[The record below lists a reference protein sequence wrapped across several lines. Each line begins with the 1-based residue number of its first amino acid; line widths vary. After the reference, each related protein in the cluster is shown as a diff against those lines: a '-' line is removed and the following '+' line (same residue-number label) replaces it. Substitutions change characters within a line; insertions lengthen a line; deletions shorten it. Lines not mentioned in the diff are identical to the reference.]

1 MERLEEQVAMNDEN
15 ERRKEEMIENL
26 KNQVQSLLK
35 QQVEAT
41 DRMSFSSVQELQ
53 EKNMELMKQIQ
64 SRILNLFALF
74 QMLKKNQKI

>member
-35 QQVEAT
+35 QQVEAS
-41 DRMSFSSVQELQ
+41 DKMSFSSVQELQ
-53 EKNMELMKQIQ
+53 EKNMELM
-64 SRILNLFALF
+64 LV
-74 QMLKKNQKI
+74 